1 MDEST
6 WRQFTDPH
14 GCFRIEIPASWQVD
28 LWDGSFTHGQ
38 HGRVWHGTRF
48 VTELHSLVGDTN
60 TWSTSVTIR
69 IEQFD
74 GTLPPIFGDIPEPT
88 DVSFLRTRRAT
99 HDSDWLTCILGHA
112 RIHIQYA
119 IQHMSHAYHHEDWQ
133 PPASLSP
140 DEQHRRRAFV
150 QRIINSFDLLASG

>member
-1 MDEST
+1 MVGVSGRRAVWAVAVSSPSACHSPAHRWKRLPSSRLPQMSAHPRARNTPAMNGHAMDEST

-38 HGRVWHGTRF
+38 HGRVWQGTRF

-74 GTLPPIFGDIPEPT
+74 GTLP
-88 DVSFLRTRRAT
+88 
-99 HDSDWLTCILGHA
+99 
-112 RIHIQYA
+112 
-119 IQHMSHAYHHEDWQ
+119 
-133 PPASLSP
+133 
-140 DEQHRRRAFV
+140 
-150 QRIINSFDLLASG
+150 